1 MRRPPLV
8 LLDLDGTLVDR
19 QRAFEDWA
27 RSFTD
32 GLGAGPDD
40 LAWLVEADRGGYRP
54 RAELAAE
61 ITRRLRPDATAE
73 ELREQL
79 QLGVVE
85 GIRAYPGIVQ
95 ALDMLRGI
103 GAELVLVTNGTV
115 VQQTTKLERT
125 GLAPLLDRVVIS
137 EAAGVRKPD
146 PRIFALAVD
155 GMDRRAGTWMIGD
168 HPTADIEGGRAAGFS
183 TGWVS
188 HGRPWPHPWEPTL
201 TAPSTAELLHAV
213 ARGTRGA
220 APAPP

>member
-27 RSFTD
+27 RSFIA
-32 GLGAGPDD
+32 GIGAGPGD
-40 LAWLVEADRGGYRP
+40 LDWLVEADRGGYRP

-61 ITRRLRPDATAE
+61 IIRRLRPDVSE
-73 ELREQL
+73 GELQERL

-85 GIRAYPGIVQ
+85 GIACYPGIPE
-95 ALDMLRGI
+95 ALRELRGI
-103 GAELVLVTNGTV
+103 GADLVLVTNGTV
-115 VQQTTKLERT
+115 VQQTAKLERT
-125 GLAPLLDRVVIS
+125 GLGPLLDRVVIS
-137 EAAGVRKPD
+137 EEAGVKKPD
-146 PRIFALAVD
+146 PQIFALAVD
-155 GMDRRAGTWMIGD
+155 GMERRAETWMIGD

-201 TAPSTAELLHAV
+201 TATTTAELLDALL
-213 ARGTRGA
+213 ARHR
-220 APAPP
+220 